1 MKHILEK
8 ETIIDGFM
16 NSFKWGF
23 GLGLI
28 FYALFGSPFAWAGG
42 KVDLGGR
49 FDNSD
54 LYLITSVDYTWE
66 TNSEAVER
74 DIEFDFRYQDK
85 ADVRTTNKGLIAFKH
100 RWEFHKKHYVFGLG
114 RYDFN
119 EFRPIRNRTQANVG
133 WGCKILRTDTMKMS
147 NELAMGLLHTDNGQE
162 MIARNSLWF
171 FYKLAPKLD
180 FTNKFL
186 YEASNV
192 PLIRNET
199 SFNYQ
204 LTDTIEISLKNVY
217 TEDPDD
223 DNILSFNIG
232 YVW

>member
-74 DIEFDFRYQDK
+74 DIEFDYRY
-85 ADVRTTNKGLIAFKH
+85 
-100 RWEFHKKHYVFGLG
+100 
-114 RYDFN
+114 
-119 EFRPIRNRTQANVG
+119 
-133 WGCKILRTDTMKMS
+133 
-147 NELAMGLLHTDNGQE
+147 
-162 MIARNSLWF
+162 
-171 FYKLAPKLD
+171 
-180 FTNKFL
+180 
-186 YEASNV
+186 
-192 PLIRNET
+192 
-199 SFNYQ
+199 
-204 LTDTIEISLKNVY
+204 
-217 TEDPDD
+217 
-223 DNILSFNIG
+223 
-232 YVW
+232 